1 MAQDI
6 NSVTLVGR
14 LTRDVEMRYSQGGMA
29 IASFSI
35 AVNYR
40 KKSGD
45 NWVEEASF
53 FDCKLFGRQAEAV
66 QRFLT
71 KGKQVGV
78 NGELRQDR
86 WEQDGQR
93 RSRVEIICNNLQLL
107 GGRDGGGGGSSDDG
121 DSYGSQAASDA
132 PPSSASSFDDDIP
145 F

>member
-45 NWVEEASF
+45 NWVDEASF

-93 RSRVEIICNNLQLL
+93 RSKVEVICNNLQLL
-107 GGRDGGGGGSSDDG
+107 GGRDSGGGGYEDSGSG
-121 DSYGSQAASDA
+121 GAPAGTDS
-132 PPSSASSFDDDIP
+132 PPSSASNFDDDIP